1 MSDKPDYYIHEEL
14 LAELQQVF
22 QVHIQDLAKPEAD
35 RLRLLGQQDV
45 VDWIEAK
52 LTKQNKDN

>member
-1 MSDKPDYYIHEEL
+1 MSEKPDYYIHEEL

-45 VDWIEAK
+45 VQWIEAK
-52 LTKQNKDN
+52 LAKQNKEH

>member
-1 MSDKPDYYIHEEL
+1 MSDKPDYFIHEEL
-14 LAELQQVF
+14 LAELQRVF

-45 VDWIEAK
+45 VDWIEVK
-52 LTKQNKDN
+52 LAKQNKDN